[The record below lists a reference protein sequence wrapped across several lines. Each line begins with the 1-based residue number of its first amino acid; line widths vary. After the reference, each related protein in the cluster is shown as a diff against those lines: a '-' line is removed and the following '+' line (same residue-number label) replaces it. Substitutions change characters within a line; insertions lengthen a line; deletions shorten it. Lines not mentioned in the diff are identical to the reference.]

1 MEVRGS
7 GNADLH
13 AARSGLQ
20 IPVTLCAGISRDVNA
35 AGSGMR
41 SHIISGILDFHFAAS
56 RISFHAAA
64 GVRNADHAGNG
75 FDTDVPFHVGNGD
88 VAGSAGDLDVA
99 AHVTGSD
106 RATGRGQIGVLI
118 DFFHANRAGG
128 GVDLDRAPQITD
140 ILRARSNAGI
150 HFRVVRN
157 LNRVGNA
164 DVAQMRKVRTD
175 ANGVAALFDGRI
187 RDGVIKALLR
197 VVKSESRRS
206 HLSVHVHFAIGASSD
221 VHVAGGV

>member
-1 MEVRGS
+1 MEVRRS
-7 GNADLH
+7 GHADLH

-20 IPVTLCAGISRDVNA
+20 VPIALRAGIPPDVNA
-35 AGSGMR
+35 PGGRMCGDVIR
-41 SHIISGILDFHFAAS
+41 GVLDFHLTA
-56 RISFHAAA
+56 RGTSFDTSARM
-64 GVRNADHAGNG
+64 RNADHAGNG

-106 RATGRGQIGVLI
+106 RAAGRGQIGVLI